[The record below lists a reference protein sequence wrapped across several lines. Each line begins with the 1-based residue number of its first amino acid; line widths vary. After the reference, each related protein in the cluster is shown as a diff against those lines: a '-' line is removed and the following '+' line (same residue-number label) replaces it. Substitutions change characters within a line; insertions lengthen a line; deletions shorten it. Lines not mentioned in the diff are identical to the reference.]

1 MLENVLTVNFRKAL
15 LMCATVPI
23 KQISMS
29 NLEVCIKTAISLVLI
44 GNFETFFQIMKA
56 KFYCPRCY
64 VCHVTLDR
72 YAACDSEGVIYS
84 ILKLTLPEGTQIVQS
99 HLELS

>member
-1 MLENVLTVNFRKAL
+1 
-15 LMCATVPI
+15 MCATVPI
-23 KQISMS
+23 RQISIS
-29 NLEVCIKTAISLVLI
+29 SLEVCIKTAISLVLI

-72 YAACDSEGVIYS
+72 YAACDSEGVQIS
-84 ILKLTLPEGTQIVQS
+84 TLF
-99 HLELS
+99 